1 MFKYR
6 ASLICFLILGN
17 VAFGQSFVLDDFA
30 SPNGGQHASVP
41 GESRAGFPPGFSGG
55 AIFDLAPNGQVALDR
70 GLYGANNSLVVSN
83 GALQLAVGGITE
95 IDWNFDGF
103 NFNDRTVVWRGVSN
117 LSNQNATLLI
127 EPFQSFS
134 GTDSVFGRGGIT
146 FTLGAGETDDFEF
159 GNLFGASNFTGFRV
173 INQSGGTF
181 NGSVQSIVVVPEPN
195 CTALLVLL
203 VLPVTFRRR
212 KT

>member
-1 MFKYR
+1 M
-6 ASLICFLILGN
+6 
-17 VAFGQSFVLDDFA
+17 
-30 SPNGGQHASVP
+30 
-41 GESRAGFPPGFSGG
+41 
-55 AIFDLAPNGQVALDR
+55 
-70 GLYGANNSLVVSN
+70 
-83 GALQLAVGGITE
+83 
-95 IDWNFDGF
+95 
-103 NFNDRTVVWRGVSN
+103 SN

-159 GNLFGASNFTGFRV
+159 GNLFGASDFTGFRI